1 MTKCGSY
8 PPPRLGVRLIITT
21 TLQISP
27 YVKNFAKKNFCKKYF
42 LDYTVAMGFKL
53 SLILG
58 GLLVASL
65 AGSTFLFNQ
74 LTQAKANQVILQDK
88 ISEQNESIKN
98 YLADQ
103 EKHNAQLDNLEVEKQ
118 NALREVTKLRKT
130 FAKHDLGN
138 LALNKPK
145 LIEKV
150 INKGTQKVMDEL
162 TQITSPPQR

>member
-1 MTKCGSY
+1 MCSLTRCPHLGSASF
-8 PPPRLGVRLIITT
+8 IAT

-27 YVKNFAKKNFCKKYF
+27 YQKNFAKKIFCKKYF
-42 LDYTVAMGFKL
+42 LDYTVGMGFKL

>member
-1 MTKCGSY
+1 
-8 PPPRLGVRLIITT
+8 
-21 TLQISP
+21 
-27 YVKNFAKKNFCKKYF
+27 
-42 LDYTVAMGFKL
+42 MGFKL

-98 YLADQ
+98 YLAEQ
-103 EKHNAQLDNLEVEKQ
+103 EKHNAQLDSLEAEKQ
-118 NALREVTKLRKT
+118 EALREVTKLRKT

-145 LIEKV
+145 LLSLIH
-150 INKGTQKVMDEL
+150 I
-162 TQITSPPQR
+162 